1 MQGSASLR
9 LVRDDRGRGGP
20 CFSETSRFS
29 FLPLLRVAYAH
40 MVCVFIVV
48 FSSKIAHQG
57 FCSTHLCFPPI
68 PLPPG
73 SCVPLFPIRR
83 WILKVHSLYSV
94 GKDQGLVPIIGL
106 PMGSY
111 PCVSDPS
118 FLSVDLLFCRLPPFL
133 PLSFSLLSS
142 PGFQWSLSSD
152 CDARWVP
159 VPSFHLGLSFF
170 SGPVRFLLS
179 WCVFGIMGEFIP
191 NPGNQIVSSTHLQVV
206 PQVSVPGLSP
216 QVPVPGQIPPS

>member
-1 MQGSASLR
+1 
-9 LVRDDRGRGGP
+9 
-20 CFSETSRFS
+20 
-29 FLPLLRVAYAH
+29 

-57 FCSTHLCFPPI
+57 FCSTHLYFLPV

-73 SCVPLFPIRR
+73 SRVPLFPIRR

-118 FLSVDLLFCRLPPFL
+118 FLSVDPLFCRPPPFL
-133 PLSFSLLSS
+133 PFSFSLLSS
-142 PGFQWSLSSD
+142 PRFQWSIPLD
-152 CDARWVP
+152 CGARWVP
-159 VPSFHLGLSFF
+159 VPFSHFGLPFLPR
-170 SGPVRFLLS
+170 PVRFLLS
-179 WCVFGIMGEFIP
+179 WCVF
-191 NPGNQIVSSTHLQVV
+191 
-206 PQVSVPGLSP
+206 
-216 QVPVPGQIPPS
+216 